1 MIVCQCNV
9 ISDRQIMDT
18 AIALVEEDPW
28 RPITPGLVYKQLG
41 QTARMLRMRPGRC
54 RHAIVQAVEDH
65 RVKLEQQQ
73 IETDWDSRALN
84 NLRLLQQRRTV
95 LKTAQRK
102 KARKHYE
109 RRSEGYRAAE

>member
-1 MIVCQCNV
+1 MIVCQCKV

-28 RPITPGLVYKQLG
+28 RPITPGLVYKELG
-41 QTARMLRMRPGRC
+41 K
-54 RHAIVQAVEDH
+54 RHECCGCVPVVVDMIVQAVEDH

>member
-1 MIVCQCNV
+1 MIVCQCNF
-9 ISDRQIMDT
+9 ISDRDIMQT
-18 AIALVEEDPW
+18 AIALVEADPW
-28 RPITPGLVYKQLG
+28 RPITPGLVYKELSK
-41 QTARMLRMRPGRC
+41 
-54 RHAIVQAVEDH
+54 RHECCGCVPVVVDLIVQAVEEH
-65 RVKLEQQQ
+65 RIKSKNHELD
-73 IETDWDSRALN
+73 TDWESHALN